1 MKGISVK
8 PDPFGTNS
16 KIPSE
21 VWQHEMHMEWKA
33 RKRLSLSLD

>member
-1 MKGISVK
+1 MKEMSVK

-21 VWQHEMHMEWKA
+21 AWQHKMHMEWKA